1 MLSDKRSEKEKI
13 SSELSDILDQS
24 DVKLIATWTNLEF
37 IEKSNDYYWIDELIN
52 NHYKINVVL
61 WEDRLDFVTPK
72 KYGDGKN
79 IVHSLGVGKVK
90 TISGKT
96 KYSGSIKNDIF
107 TITFSDSNMVIKQI
121 WYEEEFGQSIK
132 RKKNLMYG

>member
-1 MLSDKRSEKEKI
+1 MYSANLSEKQKL

-24 DVKLIATWTNLEF
+24 DKKLIATWTNLEF

-52 NHYKINVVL
+52 NDYKINVIL
-61 WEDRLDFVTPK
+61 WEDTLDFVTPK

-79 IVHSLGVGKVK
+79 IVHSLNMGKVK

-107 TITFSDSNMVIKQI
+107 TIIIDGNGMILKQI

-132 RKKNLMYG
+132 RKKDLMYG